1 MTEICLDANIIL
13 SCLCPDE
20 DNPDGK
26 EVIQYVIS
34 NGVSAWS
41 PAVLNFEVAAALN
54 KKEGLKLIREDHAML
69 ILHHFFSL
77 PIFLVWNDELLR
89 NAIKLQ
95 KRAGMTF
102 NDTCYLALAMG
113 RNIPLVTED
122 QDLLKKGRKIYKEI
136 YSAQAFL
143 AL

>member
-20 DNPDGK
+20 DNPGGK
-26 EVIQYVIS
+26 RVIQYVIRNS
-34 NGVSAWS
+34 ISAWC

-54 KKEGLKLIREDHAML
+54 KKEGLKLINEDHAMQ

-77 PIFLVWNDELLR
+77 PILLVWNDELLR

-95 KRAGMTF
+95 KRVGTTF
-102 NDTCYLALAMG
+102 NDTCYLALAMC

-122 QDLLKKGRKIYKEI
+122 QNLLKKGRKIYREI
-136 YSAQAFL
+136 YSAKEFPV
-143 AL
+143 